1 MYYVINTLICTF
13 LGVGGLFSG
22 WGVGCPLIWGQNF
35 ETFDNIRGCVLL

>member
-1 MYYVINTLICTF
+1 MYFFGCGWVVF
-13 LGVGGLFSG
+13 G